1 MDRLKVLVPTR
12 GSLPALRACRSCAR
26 LLAPGDTEVRLLYVM
41 SPELYPYPYGPTGE
55 LDSALPQYVRNVT
68 ELVERSLAQPRRVFE
83 EAGHKVELTHR
94 FGSPA
99 EEILAEIKDWKPDLV
114 VMGRWW
120 AHAPERW
127 VRGSIFERVM
137 RHAAVPTLVVSYN
150 PKEAADPSLA
160 QDPGVP
166 AV

>member
-12 GSLPALRACRSCAR
+12 GSLPALRACRACAR
-26 LLAPGDTEVRLLYVM
+26 LLATGETEIRLLYVM
-41 SPELYPYPYGPTGE
+41 SPELYPYPYGPEGE
-55 LDSALPQYVRNVT
+55 LDSSLPEYVRKVND
-68 ELVERSLAQPRRVFE
+68 LVERSLAEPRRVFE
-83 EAGHKVELTHR
+83 EAGHMVELTHSY
-94 FGSPA
+94 GPDA
-99 EEILAEIKDWKPDLV
+99 DEILTEIRDWGPDLV

-150 PKEAADPSLA
+150 PKEETDAPQEEVEALP
-160 QDPGVP
+160 
-166 AV
+166 

>member
-26 LLAPGDTEVRLLYVM
+26 LLSPGNTAIRLLYVM
-41 SPELYPYPYGPTGE
+41 SPELYPYPYGPEGE
-55 LDSALPQYVRNVT
+55 LNSSLPEYVRSVT
-68 ELVERSLAQPRRVFE
+68 DLVEQSLAEPRRVFE
-83 EAGHKVELTHR
+83 QAGHKVELTHR
-94 FGSPA
+94 YGPA
-99 EEILAEIKDWKPDLV
+99 VDEILNEIKDWGPDLI

-150 PKEAADPSLA
+150 PKEEVELSDRAPEAATA
-160 QDPGVP
+160 
-166 AV
+166 